1 MHHFGD
7 ALLGVMQIE
16 GKQTAPEGVKIRYRL
31 IKRMPDTSRSRVES
45 PTSPVANEPLNLETI
60 VDWKIRVPGGDG
72 KMEESIR
79 LQGKLQ
85 AGVNDGY
92 DHSATTIFVGN
103 SNWHPVC
110 MIIGRAKSNGG
121 SSKTDG
127 KGLKGSAVIG
137 GQKVDYEIHQGDKV
151 TLNSEERDLNQGRV
165 FLFRPDGSLRQLP
178 IHPDHFISDNELDE
192 FAASLPKEQM
202 RPVRA
207 TGATA
212 ENAMQQI
219 IKAAS
224 ERNSGLFQAGLSRS
238 LKEMLNKEGSDPS
251 KNFGDFANIR
261 FIEATAVDSAN
272 ADVVVEATDGTK
284 RRFTFRMIQE
294 DGAWKLTEIGH

>member
-1 MHHFGD
+1 
-7 ALLGVMQIE
+7 
-16 GKQTAPEGVKIRYRL
+16 
-31 IKRMPDTSRSRVES
+31 MPDTSRSRVES

-60 VDWKIRVPGGDG
+60 VDWKIRVPSRDG
-72 KMEESIR
+72 KMEDSIR

-85 AGVNDGY
+85 AGGNSGY
-92 DHSATTIFVGN
+92 DHSAATIFVGN
-103 SNWHPVC
+103 SNWYPVC
-110 MIIGRAKSNGG
+110 IIIGRAKGNVSP
-121 SSKTDG
+121 SKTDG
-127 KGLKGSAVIG
+127 KELKGSAVLG
-137 GQKVDYEIHQGDKV
+137 GQKVEFEIHQGDKV

-165 FLFRPDGSLRQLP
+165 FLFQPDGSLRQLP

-212 ENAMQQI
+212 EEAMQQI

-224 ERNSGLFQAGLSRS
+224 ERNSRLFQAGLSRS

-251 KNFGDFANIR
+251 KKFGDFASIR
-261 FIEATAVDSAN
+261 VVEATAVDNAN

-284 RRFTFRMIQE
+284 RRFTFRMILE
-294 DGAWKLTEIGH
+294 DGVWKLTEIGH